1 VDPLIMIK
9 RQFAFAVALI
19 AGAIASP
26 AVAQQTI
33 SFGGSNSFTDGA
45 DGNVRFF
52 SAGGIKVQASAFSYD
67 GNSLERA
74 FLGRY
79 STGLGVTNNGEGLGL
94 LNNSHTIDNLGQK
107 DFVLLVFDRSVNIAS
122 AVLRPYDISSTANDN
137 DAWVSYANFT
147 GAYSA
152 PTPTT
157 LSLNSPL
164 WASLAAVDYT
174 VNGNMQSPYR
184 VNLNSTGFYGNV
196 WMLGA
201 ANLNRDTRDDGFK
214 LSSIAVTNAPTPVI
228 SAVPEASTWAMMLF
242 GFGGIGYS
250 MRRSRGNKRLLVTSG

>member
-1 VDPLIMIK
+1 MSV
-9 RQFAFAVALI
+9 RSFVFAVALC
-19 AGAIASP
+19 AGLSATP
-26 AVAQQTI
+26 AVAQTTI
-33 SFGGSNSFTDGA
+33 SFAGGNSFTDGT
-45 DGNVRFF
+45 DGNFRFF
-52 SAGGIKVQASAFSYD
+52 NSGGFKVQASAFSYD
-67 GNSLERA
+67 GNVLERA

-122 AVLRPYDISSTANDN
+122 AVLRPYDISNTANDN
-137 DAWVSYANFT
+137 DAWVSYANFA

-174 VNGNMQSPYR
+174 VNGNMQSPFS

-201 ANLNRDTRDDGFK
+201 ANLNRDARDDGFK
-214 LSSIAVTNAPTPVI
+214 LSSITVTSAPTQAI

-242 GFGGIGYS
+242 GFGGIGFA
-250 MRRSRGNKRLLVTSG
+250 MRRKVRTPATATA